1 MKTVKKYG
9 RVWTAA
15 AVLMLYFTSVVN
27 QLLSFVLPLQFE
39 KMDFRI
45 AALGL
50 QLSFFSAGALF
61 SRVLLLNLIR
71 EENMKKFAAFGLGL
85 MAVACSGFLLFTEAI
100 PAMLCRIL
108 QGTAFGIASSAVPSV
123 AMRFIET
130 ENGFRL
136 VCLLAVLAAM
146 AGFLLCMWIPAA
158 ENGGNAVEKQKKGL
172 PGKTA
177 VYLFL
182 RLLF

>member
-71 EENMKKFAAFGLGL
+71 EENMKKFAAFGLG
-85 MAVACSGFLLFTEAI
+85 
-100 PAMLCRIL
+100 
-108 QGTAFGIASSAVPSV
+108 SV
-123 AMRFIET
+123 SYTHLRAHET
-130 ENGFRL
+130 
-136 VCLLAVLAAM
+136 
-146 AGFLLCMWIPAA
+146 
-158 ENGGNAVEKQKKGL
+158 
-172 PGKTA
+172 
-177 VYLFL
+177 
-182 RLLF
+182 